1 MSGNGTDV
9 PRSVRY
15 RGPDRRFR
23 TVGIARLRGKRVA
36 SATVMVVVA
45 AGSPATLLVLKHPS
59 AATVTSYLLV
69 VSGLA
74 SVAAGGVRLVS
85 WRMIGHALHGWL
97 GSAFVVLGVL
107 VLITTGL
114 SGAGLRSLPS
124 VAPADALLN
133 SLVVGLLVWRGL
145 TCDEVQAGFSPLV
158 AVECG
163 VGAALSVGALWD
175 GLQTNGVVPA
185 WASSGGAARSFFY
198 ALSGVVWVSLAVL
211 ARRLHPSVRPTALAV
226 AFVGIGLLVRAGG
239 SSGWGL
245 TLASSAPIF
254 LGMTFAFGT
263 ALARLDAVLSSDDR
277 RHRRLQQ
284 KLDASRRKVEDDRK
298 AVEAWLHDLRNAVAA
313 LQAADALLRSAPD
326 GWLEARAVMADS
338 VTAELA
344 WLHSLVES
352 ARQLSPTVLDL
363 EGTLE
368 PVVGAERLLGA
379 DVRVDIAGV
388 TVFADRVALNRVV
401 QNVLANA
408 RHYAPHS
415 TVEIAATERGRFVE
429 VAIRDHGAGI
439 APAERDPIFQRGIRG
454 SSSAAT
460 PGSGLGLYVARSL
473 VESMGGTIS
482 VRDAEPGACFVFTV
496 PRAGDDR
503 RTADDAE
510 VSLEEAGD
518 LARAL

>member
-1 MSGNGTDV
+1 MSGNGTVV

-23 TVGIARLRGKRVA
+23 TVGITRLRGKRVA

-69 VSGLA
+69 ASGLA

-97 GSAFVVLGVL
+97 GSAFVVLGIL
-107 VLITTGL
+107 ILITTGL
-114 SGAGLRSLPS
+114 SGAGVRSLPS

-133 SLVVGLLVWRGL
+133 SLVAGFLVWRGL
-145 TCDEVQAGFSPLV
+145 TCDEVEAGFSPLV

-163 VGAALSVGALWD
+163 VGAALSVAALWV
-175 GLQTNGVVPA
+175 GLQTNGVLPA
-185 WASSGGAARSFFY
+185 VASGAAARSFLY

-211 ARRLHPSVRPTALAV
+211 ARRLHSSVRPTALAV
-226 AFVGIGLLVRAGG
+226 GFVGIGLLVRAGG
-239 SSGWGL
+239 SSSWGV
-245 TLASSAPIF
+245 TLASSVPIF
-254 LGMTFAFGT
+254 LGMSFAFGT

-284 KLDASRRKVEDDRK
+284 KLDASRRKVESDRQ
-298 AVEAWLHDLRNAVAA
+298 AAEAWLHDLRNAVAA
-313 LQAADALLRSAPD
+313 LQAADTVLRSAPD

-352 ARQLSPTVLDL
+352 ARQLRPMALDL
-363 EGTLE
+363 ESTLE
-368 PVVGAERLLGA
+368 PVVVAERLLGA

-388 TVFADRVALNRVV
+388 TVLADRVALNRVV

-408 RHYAPHS
+408 RHYAPHGP
-415 TVEIAATERGRFVE
+415 VEIAATARGRFVE
-429 VAIRDHGAGI
+429 VAIRDHGAGVP
-439 APAERDPIFQRGIRG
+439 PAERAAIFQRGVRG

-460 PGSGLGLYVARSL
+460 TGSGLGLYVARSL

-482 VRDAEPGACFVFTV
+482 VRNAEPGACFVFTV
-496 PRAGDDR
+496 PRADDDR
-503 RTADDAE
+503 RAADDTE
-510 VSLEEAGD
+510 LSLEEAGH